1 MLPFIHIG
9 HFSLP
14 TFGLMLWLA
23 AVAGAFVMD
32 RGFRRAHISADAV
45 GMVAV
50 AVVLGIVG
58 AKLWHVVETPSEFR
72 EEGWRVLWDTAGFA
86 WFGGL
91 TFGIS
96 ALVFQGWWSKIGGLR
111 ALDLA
116 APSAAI
122 GYGIG
127 RVGCFLSGDGCYG
140 LETKLPWPLG
150 MSFPNGIEPT
160 LPGVRVYPTPLLE
173 LGAGL
178 LIGWWLWH
186 RAGKPHATGTI
197 VGQYLVLSG
206 IARFLVEIIRRNP
219 RILWDLSNAQL
230 ASVGSIIAGIA
241 LVWWAAKRPV
251 EKLEPT
257 PVPVEKPA

>member
-1 MLPFIHIG
+1 MFPFIHLG
-9 HFSLP
+9 HFSVP

-23 AVAGAFVMD
+23 AVAAAFMMD
-32 RGFRRAHISADAV
+32 RSFRRAGLSADAV

-58 AKLWHVVETPSEFR
+58 AKLWHVIDTPAEFR
-72 EEGWRVLWDTAGFA
+72 DEGWRVLWDTAGFA

-91 TFGIS
+91 VFGIS
-96 ALVFQGWWSKIGGLR
+96 ALVFQGWWAKIGGLR
-111 ALDLA
+111 TLDLA

-127 RVGCFLSGDGCYG
+127 RIGCFLSGDGCYG

-160 LPGVRVYPTPLLE
+160 PLGVSVYPTPLIE
-173 LGAGL
+173 LVAGL
-178 LIGWWLWH
+178 LIGWWLWR
-186 RAGKPHATGTI
+186 RAGKPHAVGAI

-206 IARFLVEIIRRNP
+206 IARFFVEMIRRNP
-219 RILWDLSNAQL
+219 KVLWSLSNAQL
-230 ASVGSIIAGIA
+230 ASAGSVIAGI
-241 LVWWAAKRPV
+241 LLIVWASRRPAT
-251 EKLEPT
+251 EPKT
-257 PVPVEKPA
+257 ATSIVEKPA